1 MTTYRLIGPSGMVHG
16 SIDEILAVLAHEIE
30 PAQFYWFDDRE
41 DLTGADVVVR
51 LLALKNEAPAPH
63 TYVESVVFGRSV
75 GGNPGDYRITRIDP
89 TQARKTI
96 S

>member
-1 MTTYRLIGPSGMVHG
+1 MTTYRLIGPRGMVHG
-16 SIDEILAVLAHEIE
+16 SIDEILAVLAQEIE

-41 DLTGADVVVR
+41 DITGADVVGR
-51 LLALKNEAPAPH
+51 LLALKTEAQPPH
-63 TYVESVVFGRSV
+63 TYVENVVFGRSV

-89 TQARKTI
+89 TTVRRTI